1 MYVETTQEILW
12 PKNIYGKLMHFIE
25 NPEGHAAVCTYIY
38 LLAYH
43 LYVNIWNGYAL
54 VPSNKCHK

>member
-1 MYVETTQEILW
+1 
-12 PKNIYGKLMHFIE
+12 MHFIE